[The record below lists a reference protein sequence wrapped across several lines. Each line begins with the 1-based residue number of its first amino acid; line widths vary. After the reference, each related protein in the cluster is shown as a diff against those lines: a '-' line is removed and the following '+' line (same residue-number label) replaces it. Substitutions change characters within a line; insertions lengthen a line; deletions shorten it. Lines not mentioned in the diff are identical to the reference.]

1 MNNIQGTKLA
11 GRKWKLLLDAV
22 VTIQK
27 YKKGKFYNIIY
38 IKVFSDE
45 NVSYLTVSND
55 GVLNTTNN
63 ETEFSELRSVF
74 EEAFE
79 IKSQEGSVLRYINF
93 RIC

>member
-11 GRKWKLLLDAV
+11 GRKWKLLLDSV

-27 YKKGKFYNIIY
+27 YKKRKFYNIIY

>member
-27 YKKGKFYNIIY
+27 YKKRKFYNIIY

>member
-11 GRKWKLLLDAV
+11 GWKWKLLLDSV

-27 YKKGKFYNIIY
+27 YKKRKFYNIIY